1 MKVVINTCFG
11 GFGLSEK
18 AWKRYSE
25 FAGFKL
31 IKHPGKFGDELY
43 KDSVQE
49 DNFLFEGDLSRTD
62 PILVQ
67 VVEELGADAN
77 DRFSDLKIVQIPD
90 NIEWYIHEYD
100 GKESIHE
107 QHRSWS

>member
-25 FAGFKL
+25 LAGFKL
-31 IKHPGKFGDELY
+31 IKYPGKFGDELY

-49 DNFLFEGDLSRTD
+49 DNFLFHSEMLW
-62 PILVQ
+62 PHQ
-67 VVEELGADAN
+67 VAERL
-77 DRFSDLKIVQIPD
+77 RQLKDKP
-90 NIEWYIHEYD
+90 
-100 GKESIHE
+100 
-107 QHRSWS
+107 

>member
-18 AWKRYSE
+18 AWKRYAE
-25 FAGFKL
+25 LAGFKL
-31 IKHPGKFGDELY
+31 IKHPGMFGDELY

-49 DNFLFEGDLSRTD
+49 DNFLFHGDLSRTD
-62 PILVQ
+62 PILIQ

-90 NIEWYIHEYD
+90 NIEWYICEYD
-100 GKESIHE
+100 GKESVHE